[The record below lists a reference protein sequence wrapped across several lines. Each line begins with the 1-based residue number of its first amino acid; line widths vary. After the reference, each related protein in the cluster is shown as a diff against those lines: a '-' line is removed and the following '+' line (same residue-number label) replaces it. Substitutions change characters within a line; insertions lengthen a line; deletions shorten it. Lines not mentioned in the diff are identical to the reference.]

1 MALLRR
7 RQAGWSERVLVRAQH
22 ETVDS
27 RRLVVGHLF
36 VHRLGLAGSRRVA
49 YSLGIGRWDIQG
61 RGQLTLVARYH
72 AAAAAAAAAGQ
83 QLVAYQGLDRSPW
96 AAAYRG
102 HDGTCRGRR
111 AQTAKVELGIIR
123 EPGFLFMNRLTC
135 ELTRRNR

>member
-36 VHRLGLAGSRRVA
+36 VHRLGLAGSRRGFA
-49 YSLGIGRWDIQG
+49 CSLGIGRWDIQG
-61 RGQLTLVARYH
+61 RGQLTLVARCH
-72 AAAAAAAAAGQ
+72 AAAAAAAAAAGQ

-96 AAAYRG
+96 RAAYRV
-102 HDGTCRGRR
+102 DTTVTCRGAAPR
-111 AQTAKVELGIIR
+111 APKRPNRELDNQRTG
-123 EPGFLFMNRLTC
+123 NV
-135 ELTRRNR
+135 

>member
-36 VHRLGLAGSRRVA
+36 VHRLGLAGSRRGFA
-49 YSLGIGRWDIQG
+49 CSLGIGRWDIQG
-61 RGQLTLVARYH
+61 RGQLTLVARCH

-83 QLVAYQGLDRSPW
+83 QLVAYQGRDRSPW
-96 AAAYRG
+96 AAAYRV
-102 HDGTCRGRR
+102 DTTVTCRGAAPCAPKRPNR
-111 AQTAKVELGIIR
+111 ELDNQRTACRTHMQES
-123 EPGFLFMNRLTC
+123 N
-135 ELTRRNR
+135 NAY